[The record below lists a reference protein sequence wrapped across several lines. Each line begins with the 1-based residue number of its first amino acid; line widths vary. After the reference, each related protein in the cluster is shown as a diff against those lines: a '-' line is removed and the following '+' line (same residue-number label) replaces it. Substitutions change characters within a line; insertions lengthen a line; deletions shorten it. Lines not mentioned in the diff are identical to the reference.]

1 VKRPR
6 VYRSETKCRAAAAR
20 YIESAEELL
29 DQAVGVRNR
38 VAAMARNKDMLSA
51 FLAESEWEK
60 QVRRCFKTAREG
72 MMRYLQDQLGGF
84 APVLALG
91 LPPDTGKPRHR
102 VGLDNGEPWLKKALE
117 ELQEVQAALGIKTWR
132 GHESACPCPIR
143 GVARFRPGRQKVI
156 NDHAKDMRSPRTPK
170 QLYDAIGSAKEL
182 TEATLRA
189 ALERLGESYRPGTI
203 FPGLMKKWRTAIG
216 KVAPPDPQGETTLDR
231 AQAALAN
238 LVTFLAE
245 WRNAYGRGH
254 GRPHYPPD
262 LTARHAASRPTPLR
276 HACGSSSPRW
286 TTSSYSLRE
295 FQTPAPSDHSVAVPT
310 EGDSLGFERARGA
323 GRPKSFLPVRDVEED
338 GRHCFEVRRAEEVV
352 ARR

>member
-117 ELQEVQAALGIKTWR
+117 ELQEVQAALGIK
-132 GHESACPCPIR
+132 R
-143 GVARFRPGRQKVI
+143 GVATK
-156 NDHAKDMRSPRTPK
+156 A
-170 QLYDAIGSAKEL
+170 
-182 TEATLRA
+182 
-189 ALERLGESYRPGTI
+189 
-203 FPGLMKKWRTAIG
+203 
-216 KVAPPDPQGETTLDR
+216 
-231 AQAALAN
+231 
-238 LVTFLAE
+238 
-245 WRNAYGRGH
+245 
-254 GRPHYPPD
+254 
-262 LTARHAASRPTPLR
+262 
-276 HACGSSSPRW
+276 
-286 TTSSYSLRE
+286 
-295 FQTPAPSDHSVAVPT
+295 PAPAR
-310 EGDSLGFERARGA
+310 FEELHASGLVGKR
-323 GRPKSFLPVRDVEED
+323 
-338 GRHCFEVRRAEEVV
+338 
-352 ARR
+352 